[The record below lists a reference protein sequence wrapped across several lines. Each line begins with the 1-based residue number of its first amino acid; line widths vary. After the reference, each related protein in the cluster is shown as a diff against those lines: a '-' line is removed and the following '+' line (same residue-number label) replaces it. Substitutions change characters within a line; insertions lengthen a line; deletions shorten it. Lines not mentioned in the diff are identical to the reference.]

1 LSLLLQAAGVVLA
14 VGSAWWS
21 RRVPQLE
28 WFGAWPVPRLAW
40 ALAIGSSFWLLCCT
54 AIYLAVRSNLAATRL
69 AALRSGIGLLVFLG
83 CVILSVLQLWYLILA
98 AAMSPG
104 QTTPSGLLLP
114 CLLTSFISLWAAE
127 ILAIMGTRKMRLSRP
142 QR

>member
-1 LSLLLQAAGVVLA
+1 MAPGLS
-14 VGSAWWS
+14 GSWCQPLP
-21 RRVPQLE
+21 R
-28 WFGAWPVPRLAW
+28 RLAW

-83 CVILSVLQLWYLILA
+83 CATLSVLQLWYLILA
-98 AAMSPG
+98 AGMSPG
-104 QTTPSGLLLP
+104 PTAPNGLLLP
-114 CLLTSFISLWAAE
+114 CLLASFISLWAAE
-127 ILAIMGTRKMRLSRP
+127 ILAIMGARKIGLSRP